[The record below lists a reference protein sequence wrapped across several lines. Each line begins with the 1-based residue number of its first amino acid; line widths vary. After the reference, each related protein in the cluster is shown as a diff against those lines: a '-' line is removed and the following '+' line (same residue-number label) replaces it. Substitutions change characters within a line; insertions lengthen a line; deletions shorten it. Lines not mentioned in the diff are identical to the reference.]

1 MSQSSTVEKMA
12 IGQNMLQ
19 FVLLGV
25 PFSTLAQ
32 CCSPATGIVSRID
45 SSKLKTYYLGEI
57 EKAKANRDS
66 KSETILRSQLE
77 ALESKI
83 LKNAFLRN
91 LRRCSSRQMTLLIQH
106 MHKKP

>member
-57 EKAKANRDS
+57 EKAKVNRDS

-77 ALESKI
+77 ALESIISDKDTEKRFSQEFEKMQ
-83 LKNAFLRN
+83 LQAE
-91 LRRCSSRQMTLLIQH
+91 H

>member
-57 EKAKANRDS
+57 EKAKVNRDS
-66 KSETILRSQLE
+66 KSETIL
-77 ALESKI
+77 
-83 LKNAFLRN
+83 KNAFLKS
-91 LRRCSSRQMTLLIQH
+91 LRRCNSRQMTLLIQH